1 MRVASVAS
9 AAVPRNVLLTTP
21 VPDQKTAW
29 TKARMDVMLQL
40 RDQQYEVLQL
50 PAGTGAGEWFM
61 LYNEVK
67 RLLCGRGHILIEYP
81 FEQRKRAFFLWMLRT
96 LQGVKLYALIHD
108 LNSLRYGD
116 SAQERELRILR
127 LFDGLIS
134 HNATMTRWLRQGG
147 ITSHV
152 VDLGL
157 FDYRSRP
164 GAAWHESGMDA
175 MVKILCAG
183 NLSPPK
189 AGYIYDP
196 RMAELPNVQLSLYG
210 AFFEPERAPAL
221 AARYK
226 GVFNPDAPVLDGPHH
241 FGLVWDGDGVDSCEG
256 NYAQYMRFNN
266 PHKLSLYVSMGLPVI
281 VWNQA
286 ASAEAVRNWGIGV
299 AVNELRELGDIPAQV
314 SSDAYREMVA
324 NVLPLR
330 DAVTR
335 GDFLRL
341 ALNRLVS

>member
-1 MRVASVAS
+1 MRVAS

-29 TKARMDVMLQL
+29 TKARMDVMQQL
-40 RDQQYEVLQL
+40 RGEQYEVLQL
-50 PAGTGAGEWFM
+50 PAGTSAREW
-61 LYNEVK
+61 LKLHHDLK
-67 RLLCGRGHILIEYP
+67 RVLRGQGHILIEYP
-81 FEQRKRAFFLWMLRT
+81 FEQRRRAYVLWLLSGVHR
-96 LQGVKLYALIHD
+96 VKLYAFIHD

-116 SAQERELRILR
+116 SAPERELRILR
-127 LFDGLIS
+127 LFDGLVS

-147 ITSHV
+147 ITSRV
-152 VDLGL
+152 ADLDL
-157 FDYRSRP
+157 FDYLSRP
-164 GAAWHESGMDA
+164 GAAWHESGMGTTL
-175 MVKILCAG
+175 KILCAG

-226 GVFNPDAPVLDGPHH
+226 GVFDPDEPVLEGPHH
-241 FGLVWDGDGVDSCEG
+241 FGLVWDGDGMDGCEG

-281 VWNQA
+281 VWKHA
-286 ASAEAVRNWGIGV
+286 ATAEAVRRWGIGV
-299 AVNELRELGDIPAQV
+299 TVNELRELGDIPAQV
-314 SSDAYREMVA
+314 GSEAYREMAA
-324 NVLPLR
+324 NVMPLR
-330 DAVTR
+330 DAVSR
-335 GDFLRL
+335 GEFLRL
-341 ALNRLVS
+341 ALRRLVH